1 MRVIGNS
8 TKCKARESCI
18 TNLTVSPMRDS
29 GTMTSSQ
36 AGALSTTNFL
46 SHLLDAST
54 IATSTKSKN
63 TGSNMK
69 VKNT

>member
-8 TKCKARESCI
+8 TKCKARESCT
-18 TNLTVSPMRDS
+18 TNPTVSLMTDS
-29 GTMTSSQ
+29 GTTTSSQ
-36 AGALSTTNFL
+36 AGGLSTTNFL

-63 TGSNMK
+63 TGSNTK
-69 VKNT
+69 VNNT